1 MHGINFVYIFV
12 YMLSFSAFVSCH
24 DHHTGSINIPTL
36 CQHSFSKEWLTQI
49 RFSVLR
55 GGGGQGESKAK
66 TAKPRNNPTENRL
79 FISNLPRTLD
89 DEGLLQAFERFGTV
103 EEARVMRD
111 IETGQ
116 SRRMG
121 YISFKES
128 RAVNEA
134 IDEMHETV
142 RLHVS
147 VDCECGLCCIHLMH
161 EPSLVL

>member
-1 MHGINFVYIFV
+1 MQTLHGLNFVYICL
-12 YMLSFSAFVSCH
+12 LSLSAFVSCH
-24 DHHTGSINIPTL
+24 DTGLSNFPTIG
-36 CQHSFSKEWLTQI
+36 QHSLSKEWISQI

-55 GGGGQGESKAK
+55 GGGGQGENKAK
-66 TAKPRNNPTENRL
+66 TSKPRNNPTENRL

-89 DEGLLQAFERFGTV
+89 DEGLLRAFERFGTV

-128 RAVNEA
+128 GAVNEA

-142 RLHVS
+142 RLQAS
-147 VDCECGLCCIHLMH
+147 ALCKCGLCCIRNLH
-161 EPSLVL
+161 VLPLLL

>member
-1 MHGINFVYIFV
+1 MPSFRRCLHFVYIS
-12 YMLSFSAFVSCH
+12 MLSFSAFVSCH
-24 DHHTGSINIPTL
+24 DNSLSNFPTKCHHGLSQERL
-36 CQHSFSKEWLTQI
+36 SQI
-49 RFSVLR
+49 RFNVLR
-55 GGGGQGESKAK
+55 GGGGQSENKSK
-66 TAKPRNNPTENRL
+66 TAKPRNTPTENRL

-89 DEGLLQAFERFGTV
+89 DEGLLRAFERFGTV

-142 RLHVS
+142 RLT
-147 VDCECGLCCIHLMH
+147 L
-161 EPSLVL
+161 

>member
-1 MHGINFVYIFV
+1 MLTFHRARCMGLS
-12 YMLSFSAFVSCH
+12 MLSFLALVSCREA
-24 DHHTGSINIPTL
+24 TSNILPTA
-36 CQHSFSKEWLTQI
+36 CQRSFSKDRISQI
-49 RFSVLR
+49 RCNVLR
-55 GGGGQGESKAK
+55 GGGQSENKSKA
-66 TAKPRNNPTENRL
+66 AKPRNTPTENRL

-121 YISFKES
+121 YISFKEP

-142 RLHVS
+142 RIHVS
-147 VDCECGLCCIHLMH
+147 ACCKC
-161 EPSLVL
+161 